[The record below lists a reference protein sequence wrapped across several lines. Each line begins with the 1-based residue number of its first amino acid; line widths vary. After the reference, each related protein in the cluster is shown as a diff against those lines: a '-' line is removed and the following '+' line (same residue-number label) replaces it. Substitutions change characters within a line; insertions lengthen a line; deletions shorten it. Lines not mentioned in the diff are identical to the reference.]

1 MKRMYVVMP
10 SMVSLRPVCSSRRSL
25 PRRARDAKRRTLLK
39 AVENKDQTALDVI
52 SPKQYTQHNARV
64 ADGREGFT
72 ALLNGVPS
80 ATPVRIVRIFADGD
94 YFVAESE
101 CNLLGRK
108 VAFDVFRFEGS
119 QIVEHLDDM
128 QDKQV
133 EHWDVLET
141 IPLERSGRIPKSSC
155 RPYTPVSVFFK

>member
-1 MKRMYVVMP
+1 
-10 SMVSLRPVCSSRRSL
+10 
-25 PRRARDAKRRTLLK
+25 
-39 AVENKDQTALDVI
+39 
-52 SPKQYTQHNARV
+52 
-64 ADGREGFT
+64 
-72 ALLNGVPS
+72 
-80 ATPVRIVRIFADGD
+80 
-94 YFVAESE
+94 
-101 CNLLGRK
+101 